1 MIAGLDTSVLVRLLT
16 GEPEDLA
23 LSAVRYIEERRK
35 AKDRLFLSDWVLAE
49 TYHALQYH
57 YQVPK
62 ADVLDALRKF
72 LADEIVE
79 GTGDAPAVLEIS
91 GLATANPGF
100 IDRVIHRNYLGAG
113 ADELVTFE
121 KAAEKLPKVRVLTG
135 SPATETR
142 DADGEVPGDSEAR
155 EEGP

>member
-1 MIAGLDTSVLVRLLT
+1 MIAGLDTSVLVRVLT

-23 LSAVRYIEERRK
+23 LSALRLVGERRR
-35 AKDRLFLSDWVLAE
+35 AGDRLFISDWVLAE

-62 ADVLDALRKF
+62 AEVLDALRDF

-79 GTGDAPAVLEIS
+79 GTGDAPAVLETS
-91 GLATANPGF
+91 GLATAKPGF
-100 IDRVIHRNYLGAG
+100 IDRVIHRNYLRSG

-121 KAAEKLPKVRVLTG
+121 KAAAKLPGVRVL
-135 SPATETR
+135 
-142 DADGEVPGDSEAR
+142 DG
-155 EEGP
+155 GPTAE